1 MNEIEKFL
9 CLGFL
14 KLNFLSDPALI
25 VSSSIG
31 LDNRLFGKIV
41 ANKSF
46 LLILSISLFVPLSF
60 YLFPISLSLS
70 KKILPEILVVPAE
83 LSEAGEED
91 VALID
96 GVNQSQ

>member
-1 MNEIEKFL
+1 MNEIEKFI
-9 CLGFL
+9 CLSFL
-14 KLNFLSDPALI
+14 KLNFLPDPALM
-25 VSSSIG
+25 VSSAIG

-60 YLFPISLSLS
+60 YLFPIPLSQ
-70 KKILPEILVVPAE
+70 KKMLPEILVVPAE

-96 GVNQSQ
+96 GVNQS